1 MLTINPVIW
10 MTQIKR
16 GLKHKHVPAVIC
28 FVFLAQQYTAK
39 KKTFLFFN
47 HDDVWIIAIGI
58 NHNYIM
64 INHD

>member
-10 MTQIKR
+10 MSQIKR

-39 KKTFLFFN
+39 KKKICSL
-47 HDDVWIIAIGI
+47 
-58 NHNYIM
+58 IM
-64 INHD
+64 MMYE